1 MGSSPPALIL
11 MIRIKD
17 TEQFR
22 WHLSQKR
29 NVNGEQVGE
38 RERVYVCLKRAGIH
52 SIHASQYFALEK
64 FHSDGNYTVC
74 RKEHQYA
81 FTWNNSNEIIH
92 CECTFDCHIWMA
104 LIDVLLIY
112 TALHFLLY
120 CKCSVYLD
128 CCWQWFFAIKMFY
141 DCRWKFLLFEQK
153 LVCWGEHRPLGASKR
168 WKRMT
173 ENIWNLQQDTTKEM
187 SDVCEAFLGFECLK
201 KPCNHF
207 CIRRPIWV
215 IKHMKQLMISQ
226 SVLWRWM
233 NPARTRTFGTSKSEC
248 WLIK

>member
-1 MGSSPPALIL
+1 MVSKWA
-11 MIRIKD
+11 R
-17 TEQFR
+17 
-22 WHLSQKR
+22 
-29 NVNGEQVGE
+29 E
-38 RERVYVCLKRAGIH
+38 REFTCAWRELESIPFTLLNTLHWRNSTVMAIIPYV
-52 SIHASQYFALEK
+52 E
-64 FHSDGNYTVC
+64 
-74 RKEHQYA
+74 KEHQYA

-92 CECTFDCHIWMA
+92 CECSFDCHIWMA

-168 WKRMT
+168 WKRIT

-207 CIRRPIWV
+207 CISRPIWV

-226 SVLWRWM
+226 
-233 NPARTRTFGTSKSEC
+233 
-248 WLIK
+248 